1 MLRHNHLLAAACA
14 VALCGPAAAAPAAKP
29 AWMDAKLTPD
39 RRAELVLAKMSLD
52 DQIALLH
59 GDFPTLMG
67 AKRPAGVQ
75 VSAGWFPGVPRLGVP
90 PLYESDAS
98 LGVANARR
106 GPKDDAT
113 ALPSGLA
120 LAATWDEQA
129 AFAGGA
135 MIGMQARQK
144 GFNVLLA
151 GGTNLIREPRNG
163 RNFEYLSEDP
173 LLSGRIA
180 GASIRGIQSNHIIS
194 TTKHYLANDQE
205 TGRMVAS
212 VEIDPA
218 ALRESDLLA
227 FEIAIEEG
235 QPGSVM
241 CSYNRIG
248 GTYACEHPAML
259 NGVLKGD
266 WGWKGFVMSDWGA
279 VHSVDAAVAGLDQES
294 GQQLDKQVFF
304 DAPLKAAVKG
314 GKVPAA
320 RVHDMAHRVL
330 RAMFAEGLFDHPV
343 VPGGLDTAADG
354 AVAQRAAEGGI
365 VLLKN
370 ERGVLPLAAAARKI
384 VVIGG
389 RADVGVMSGGGSSQV
404 MPVGSQTFPAPKG
417 APSWGGGVVFHPSAP
432 LAAIKA
438 RAQGRLGGEVVFND
452 GSDPAAAAAAAK
464 GADVV
469 LVFADQWA
477 SEGMDVSLTLSDN
490 QDALVAAVAAANPNT
505 VVVLQTGAPVLA
517 PWAGQVP
524 AIVEAW
530 YPGSRGGEAIAR
542 VLFGEVD
549 AQGRLP
555 VSFPASL
562 GQLPRPE
569 LPGAKD
575 FVVEGLA
582 NVAPMKPFDIR
593 YDEGSDVGYRWFAK
607 TGSAPLFPFGRGLSY
622 TSFRYSGLKVAGGR
636 TLVASF
642 TVTNTGKRP
651 GVDTPQVYLTD
662 LAGRK
667 QQRLIGWSKVALKPG
682 ESRTVTVSADPRLTA
697 SWDEAGHG
705 WRVAAGTYSVFVGAD
720 AASPSLRGEAR
731 LAAARLKP

>member
-1 MLRHNHLLAAACA
+1 MLRHHHLLAAVWAM
-14 VALCGPAAAAPAAKP
+14 ALCGAAAAAPAATP

-39 RRAELVLAKMSLD
+39 RRAELVLGEMSLD
-52 DQIALLH
+52 EQIALLH

-67 AKRPAGVQ
+67 AKRPPGVQ
-75 VSAGWFPGVPRLGVP
+75 VSAGWLPGVPRLGVP
-90 PLYESDAS
+90 ALYESDAS

-129 AFAGGA
+129 AYAAGA
-135 MIGMQARQK
+135 MIGKEARQK

-227 FEIAIEEG
+227 FEIAVETG
-235 QPGSVM
+235 KPGSVM

-279 VHSVDAAVAGLDQES
+279 VHSVDAALAGLDQES
-294 GQQLDKQVFF
+294 GQQLDRQVFF
-304 DAPLKAAVKG
+304 DAPLKAAVAG
-314 GKVPAA
+314 GQVPAA
-320 RVHDMAHRVL
+320 RVRDMAKRVL

-343 VPGGLDTAADG
+343 VAGGLDTAADG

-370 ERGVLPLAAAARKI
+370 AGGVLPLAATAKKI

-404 MPVGSQTFPAPKG
+404 MPVGSKSFPAPKG
-417 APSWGGGVVFHPSAP
+417 APAWGGGIVFHPSAP

-438 RAQGRLGGEVVFND
+438 RAKGQVVFND
-452 GSDPAAAAAAAK
+452 GSDFAAAAAAAK

-469 LVFADQWA
+469 VVFADQWA
-477 SEGMDVSLTLSDN
+477 SEGMDVSLSLADA
-490 QDALVAAVAAANPNT
+490 QDGLIAAVAGANPNT
-505 VVVLQTGAPVLA
+505 VVVLQTGAPVLM
-517 PWAGQVP
+517 PWAGQAP

-562 GQLPRPE
+562 SQLPRPE

-582 NVAPMKPFDIR
+582 NAAPMKPFDIR
-593 YDEGSDVGYRWFAK
+593 YDEGSDVGYRWFAR
-607 TGSAPLFPFGRGLSY
+607 TGAQPLFPFGRGLSY
-622 TSFRYSGLKVAGGR
+622 TTFRYAGLKVAGGR
-636 TLVASF
+636 TLSASF
-642 TVTNTGKRP
+642 TVTNTGRRA

-662 LAGRK
+662 AAGRT

-682 ESRTVTVSADPRLTA
+682 ETRTVRVSADPRLVA
-697 SWDEAGHG
+697 SWDEPGHA
-705 WRVAAGTYSVFVGAD
+705 WRVAAGIYRLFVGAD
-720 AASPSLRGEAR
+720 AASPRLKGEAK
-731 LAAARLKP
+731 LTAATLKP